1 MINPL
6 WLKTYCTLAEL
17 GHFTHTATAL
27 FMTQSGVSQHIQ
39 KLEQQLD
46 VALLLREGKSFTL
59 TDAGVR
65 LYQNGKQLLQAS
77 DDLATSIKQDDAYIG
92 NIRISSPGSV
102 GLKLY
107 PQLLDIQQTHPKLSL
122 DYTFAPNQSIEQAL
136 IERKIDIGLMTETT
150 KTSKLTSQKIAL
162 EPLVLVTS
170 NKVKEIN
177 WQVLGDL
184 GFILHPDVEHHAN
197 LLLTEN
203 FKQFEHID
211 QFEHKGFSNQISLIL
226 EPVSRNIGFTVLP
239 LHAVNA
245 FHQQEHIC
253 IHPLAK
259 PVSESLYLCQNK
271 TAFESARSKYLQT
284 VITDFLHQK

>member
-6 WLKTYCTLAEL
+6 WLKTYCTLVEL
-17 GHFTHTATAL
+17 EHFTHTATAL

-46 VALLLREGKSFTL
+46 VGLLLREGKSFTL
-59 TDAGVR
+59 TDAGLR
-65 LYQNGKQLLQAS
+65 LYQSGKKLLQAS
-77 DDLATSIKQDDAYIG
+77 DDLAASIKQDDPYIG
-92 NIRISSPGSV
+92 NIRVSSPGSV

-136 IERKIDIGLMTETT
+136 IERKIDIALMTETT

-170 NKVKEIN
+170 HKVKKIN
-177 WQVLGDL
+177 WQVLVDL

-197 LLLTEN
+197 LLLSEN
-203 FKQFEHID
+203 FKEFEHID

-226 EPVSRNIGFTVLP
+226 EPVSRNIGFTILP

-245 FHQQEHIC
+245 FHQQKNIR
-253 IHPLAK
+253 IQSLAK
-259 PVSESLYLCQNK
+259 PVCENLYLCQNK
-271 TAFESARSKYLQT
+271 NAFESARNKQFKAIIIDLLT
-284 VITDFLHQK
+284 ER